1 MVLRVYLRVF
11 YGFLGFFIS
20 TKASICIC
28 DLMEQHLL
36 EVLNSNE
43 AFIVFRST
51 AGIISVLARV

>member
-1 MVLRVYLRVF
+1 MKKI
-11 YGFLGFFIS
+11 IS

-28 DLMEQHLL
+28 DLMEQHLHD
-36 EVLNSNE
+36 VLNSNE